1 MVPFARIAGQNGF
14 RMTRSAFALLVKF
27 SDLLEDFVSLVD
39 QVAFFNEVED
49 KSQDLPAMI
58 SFLKELP

>member
-1 MVPFARIAGQNGF
+1 
-14 RMTRSAFALLVKF
+14 MTRSAFALLVKF